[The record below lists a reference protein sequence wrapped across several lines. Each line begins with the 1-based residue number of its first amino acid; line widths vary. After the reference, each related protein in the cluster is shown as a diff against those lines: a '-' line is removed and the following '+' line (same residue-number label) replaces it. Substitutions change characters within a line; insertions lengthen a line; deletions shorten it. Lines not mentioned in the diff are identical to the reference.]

1 MVDASVPDSVKT
13 VRVNFIENRA
23 RYVNPQLSPQL
34 TYKLRQKI
42 IGQTRLT
49 QVNNDNAHYEISGS
63 VTDYSVSTSAISGQ
77 QTTNNRLSVT
87 IHIIL
92 LKRLENKTDEFDVTR
107 SFEFDARQT
116 LTQAET
122 ALKDEMIRNLVEE
135 IFNRIFSNW

>member
-34 TYKLRQKI
+34 TDKLRQKI

-122 ALKDEMIRNLVEE
+122 TLKDEMIRNLVEE

>member
-34 TYKLRQKI
+34 TDKLRQKI